1 MGCCTPEGYR
11 TVFTARTAERDA
23 RRYRRKGLPGTAR
36 WLAGQLAA
44 DGVRDRSVLD
54 VGGGVGGLT
63 IELLGSGASRATN
76 VEITDTYEGPAREL
90 ITDAGLDDRID
101 RVVADFAE
109 RPELAPAADI
119 VVLHRV
125 ICCHPD
131 GPGLTEAACAHARE
145 RVAITIPRGSWW
157 VRLGFAAMNRWLRL
171 RRIPFRGYVHPPA
184 QIAGLA
190 HSRGFRTAHEDRGLL
205 WQSLILQ
212 RTWPA

>member
-36 WLAGQLAA
+36 WLATRLAA
-44 DGVRDRSVLD
+44 DGVRGRSVLE

-63 IELLGSGASRATN
+63 IELLRSGASRATN
-76 VEITDTYEGPAREL
+76 VEITDTYEGPARDLLAGFEL
-90 ITDAGLDDRID
+90 EGRVD

-109 RPELAPAADI
+109 HPEVAPAADI

-131 GPGLTEAACAHARE
+131 GPGLTTAACRHAR
-145 RVAITIPRGSWW
+145 RSVAITIPRGSWW

-171 RRIPFRGYVHPPA
+171 RRIPFAGYVHPPA

-190 HSRGFRTAHEDRGLL
+190 QSLGFRTEHRERGLL
-205 WQSLILQ
+205 WESIIL
-212 RTWPA
+212 RRAPAA